1 MEQNMKA
8 KLSALTLALLPVL
21 ANASIELSSEKS
33 LTYKSDSVI
42 VVYKDSATKLDRK
55 VARSIVR
62 AKISDLNS
70 DEIDD
75 RYKNLKKG
83 RMAQFKLD
91 NNISVKDALAKL
103 RKNSAVLYAEPDYI
117 VHASVTPDD
126 SSFSDLWGMNNTGQS
141 GGVVD
146 ADIDAPEA
154 WDIST
159 GSHDV
164 IIGVIDTGVDH
175 THPDLMAN
183 IWTNPAE
190 IAGDGI
196 DNDGNGFID
205 DMHGINAI
213 TSAGDPMDDQ
223 GHGSHVSGTIGAA
236 GNNGLGVVGVNH
248 NVSIIGCKFLSAS
261 GSGSLSDALTCI
273 DYFVDLKNNGI
284 NVRATNNSWGGGG
297 FSQALSDAITS
308 SEESN
313 ILFVAAAGND
323 AYDNDAQA
331 SYPSGYPQDSVLS
344 VASTTRTDSM
354 SSFSQWGLTTVDLGA
369 PGSDILSTVPGGGYA
384 SYSGTSMATP
394 HVTGA
399 AALAWSVNPELS
411 AIEMKELLMSSG
423 DDNAAL
429 AGKTASGK
437 RLNVNNALN
446 DADPTPGFTLAATP
460 GSSTIE
466 AGETAVFSFN
476 VGSVA
481 DWNGEVSLA
490 LDGSL
495 AGATLSTETATPG
508 ATFELSVPTTAVTQW
523 GEYSFLITGTSDE
536 LVKTSTVR
544 LMVNP
549 QGLNEFTY
557 SNDTVVDIPDN
568 DAEGITSVINV
579 ADDLTVF
586 ASDIYV
592 NITHTWIGDL
602 TVMLTSPS
610 GTSAPLHSA
619 SGGGDDNI
627 DSTFSSSAFNGEVAT
642 GDWTLSVADNAAADT
657 GTLNNWVLTITG
669 IGEALP
675 SAPEASFSYE
685 ADGLTA
691 TFTDSSSD
699 RNDDMVSWDWNFGDG
714 AMSSDQNPVH
724 TFAETGNYDVT
735 LTVTDSE
742 GLSSTETMMVSVS
755 SVTIEAAVK
764 RAYKSRLGRLRVD
777 ITWEGTSADTVDIYR
792 NGVKI
797 DTVDNAGIYRDRERR
812 ATGSQFIYQVCE
824 SSSACSNEVTVNF

>member
-1 MEQNMKA
+1 MENKMKA
-8 KLSALTLALLPVL
+8 KLSALTLALIPVL
-21 ANASIELSSEKS
+21 ANASIEISSKQ
-33 LTYKSDSVI
+33 TPVYKSDSVI
-42 VVYKDSATKLDRK
+42 VVYKDGASKLDRRS
-55 VARSIVR
+55 ARSIVS

-75 RYKNLKKG
+75 KYRNLKNG
-83 RMAQFKLD
+83 RIAKFNLND
-91 NNISVKDALAKL
+91 VSVKDALEKL
-103 RKNSAVLYAEPDYI
+103 RKNPAVLYAEPDYI
-117 VHASVTPDD
+117 VKASLTPDD
-126 SSFSDLWGMNNTGQS
+126 SSFSDLWGMNNTGQT
-141 GGVVD
+141 GGVDD

-164 IIGVIDTGVDH
+164 IVGVIDTGVDH

-183 IWTNPAE
+183 IWTNSAE

-205 DMHGINAI
+205 DIHGINAI
-213 TSAGDPMDDQ
+213 TGIGDPMDDQ
-223 GHGSHVSGTIGAA
+223 GHGSHVSGTIGAT

-248 NVSIIGCKFLSAS
+248 NVSIIGCKFLDAS

-273 DYFVDLKNNGI
+273 DYFVDLKNNGV

-308 SEESN
+308 SEEAN

-323 AYDNDAQA
+323 AYDNDAQS
-331 SYPSGYPQDSVLS
+331 SYPSGYPHDSVLS
-344 VASTTRTDSM
+344 VASTTHTDSM

-369 PGSDILSTVPGGGYA
+369 PGSDVLSTVPGGGYA
-384 SYSGTSMATP
+384 SFSGTSMATP

-399 AALAWSVNPELS
+399 AALTWSVNPALS
-411 AIEMKELLMSSG
+411 AIEMKALLMSSG

-437 RLNVNNALN
+437 RLNVKNALDN
-446 DADPTPGFTLAATP
+446 ADPTPGFTLTP
-460 GSSTIE
+460 TPTSSTIV
-466 AGETAVFSFN
+466 AGETATYSFN
-476 VGSVA
+476 VGSIA
-481 DWNGEVSLA
+481 DWSGDVALTLADSL
-490 LDGSL
+490 G
-495 AGATLSTETATPG
+495 GATLSTDTATPG
-508 ATFELSVPTTAVTQW
+508 ATFELTVPTTDETQW
-523 GEYSFLITGTSDE
+523 GEYTFTVTATSDD
-536 LVKTSTVR
+536 LVKESTVR

-557 SNDTVVDIPDN
+557 TNDTVVDIPDN
-568 DAEGITSVINV
+568 DDAGITSTINI
-579 ADDLTVF
+579 ADDITVF

-610 GTSAPLHSA
+610 GTSAALHSG
-619 SGGGDDNI
+619 SGGSDDNI
-627 DSTFSSSAFNGEVAT
+627 DKTFSSAAFNGEVAT
-642 GDWTLSVADNAAADT
+642 GDWVLSVTDSAAGDN
-657 GTLNNWVLTITG
+657 GSLNNWALTITG

-675 SAPEASFSYE
+675 SAPDVSFSYE
-685 ADGLTA
+685 AEQLTA
-691 TFTDSSSD
+691 TFTDNSSD

-714 AMSSDQNPVH
+714 TVSSEQNPVH
-724 TFAETGNYDVT
+724 AFAETGNYEVT
-735 LTVTDSE
+735 LTVTDAE
-742 GLSSTETMMVSVS
+742 GLNSSETMMVTVS
-755 SVTIEAAVK
+755 STTIEAAVK

-777 ITWEGTSADTVDIYR
+777 ITWEGTTADMVDIFR

-797 DTVDNAGIYRDRERR
+797 DTVENAGIYRDRERR
-812 ATGSQFIYQVCE
+812 IDGNQFVYQICDAT
-824 SSSACSNEVTVNF
+824 SACSNEVTVNF

>member
-8 KLSALTLALLPVL
+8 KLSALTLALLPL
-21 ANASIELSSEKS
+21 FANASLDLSSKEG

-42 VVYKDSATKLDRK
+42 VVYKDSASKFDRRA
-55 VARSIVR
+55 ARSIVR
-62 AKISDLNS
+62 AKISDLNN

-75 RYKNLKKG
+75 KYRNLKKG
-83 RMAQFKLD
+83 RIAKFTLD
-91 NNISVKDALAKL
+91 NISVKSALEKL
-103 RKNSAVLYAEPDYI
+103 RKNPAVLYAEPDYI

-126 SSFSDLWGMNNTGQS
+126 SSFADLWGMNNTGQG
-141 GGVVD
+141 GGVAD

-183 IWTNPAE
+183 VWTNPAE
-190 IAGDGI
+190 ISGDGI

-213 TSAGDPMDDQ
+213 TGVGDPMDDA
-223 GHGSHVSGTIGAA
+223 GHGSHVSGTIGAT

-308 SEESN
+308 SEEAN

-323 AYDNDAQA
+323 AYDNDAQS
-331 SYPSGYPQDSVLS
+331 SYPSGYPHDSVLA

-411 AIEMKELLMSSG
+411 AIEMKALLMSSG

-429 AGKTASGK
+429 AGKTVSGK

-460 GSSTIE
+460 GSNTIE
-466 AGETAVFSFN
+466 AGETATYSFN

-481 DWNGEVSLA
+481 DWNGEVSLT

-495 AGATLSTETATPG
+495 AGATLSTDTATPG
-508 ATFELSVPTTAVTQW
+508 ATFELSVPTTAETQW
-523 GEYSFLITGTSDE
+523 GEYTFVVTGTSDD
-536 LVKTSTVR
+536 LVKVSTVR

-557 SNDTVVDIPDN
+557 TNDEVISIPDN
-568 DAEGITSVINV
+568 NAEGISSTINV
-579 ADDLTVF
+579 ADELTVF

-610 GTSAPLHSA
+610 GTTAPLHSA

-642 GDWTLSVADNAAADT
+642 GDWILSVADNAAADT
-657 GTLNNWVLTITG
+657 GTLNNWALTITG
-669 IGEALP
+669 IGETLP
-675 SAPEASFSYE
+675 SAPQASFTYQ

-691 TFTDSSSD
+691 TFTDSSTD
-699 RNDDMVSWDWNFGDG
+699 RNDDMVSWDWSFGDG
-714 AMSSDQNPVH
+714 AISSAQNPVH
-724 TFAETGNYDVT
+724 TFAATGNYEVT

-742 GLSSTETMMVSVS
+742 GLNTTENMLVTVS
-755 SVTIEAAVK
+755 SVSIEAAVK

-777 ITWEGTSADTVDIYR
+777 ITWEGTSADRVDIFR

-797 DTVDNAGIYRDRERR
+797 DTVENAGIYRDRERR
-812 ATGSQFIYQVCE
+812 TTGSQFVYQICDA
-824 SSSACSNEVTVNF
+824 STACSNEVTVNF

>member
-8 KLSALTLALLPVL
+8 KLSALTLALLPLL
-21 ANASIELSSEKS
+21 ANASIELSSVKN

-42 VVYKDSATKLDRK
+42 VVYKNSASQFDRRA
-55 VARSIVR
+55 ARNLVQ
-62 AKISDLNS
+62 AKISDLNN

-75 RYKNLKKG
+75 KYRNLNKG
-83 RMAQFKLD
+83 RIAKFSLNSKM
-91 NNISVKDALAKL
+91 SVKNALKEL
-103 RKNSAVLYAEPDYI
+103 RKNSAVLYAEPNYI
-117 VHASVTPDD
+117 VHASLIPDD
-126 SSFSDLWGMNNTGQS
+126 SSFSDLWGMNNTGQA

-164 IIGVIDTGVDH
+164 ILGVIDTGVDH

-183 IWTNPAE
+183 IWTNPGE

-196 DNDGNGFID
+196 DNDGNGYID
-205 DMHGINAI
+205 DMHGINAT
-213 TSAGDPMDDQ
+213 TSVGDPMDDN
-223 GHGSHVSGTIGAA
+223 GHGSHVSGTIGAT

-248 NVSIIGCKFLSAS
+248 SVSIIGCKFLDSE
-261 GSGSLSDALTCI
+261 GSGSLADALTCI
-273 DYFVDLKNNGI
+273 DYFVDLKNNGV

-297 FSQALSDAITS
+297 FSQALSDAITT
-308 SEESN
+308 SEEAN

-323 AYDNDAQA
+323 AYDNDVQN
-331 SYPSGYPQDSVLS
+331 SYPSGYPQDSVLA

-354 SSFSQWGLTTVDLGA
+354 SSFSQWGLNTVDLGA
-369 PGSDILSTVPGGGYA
+369 PGSSILSTVPGGGYA

-394 HVTGA
+394 HVVGA

-423 DDNAAL
+423 DENSAL
-429 AGKTASGK
+429 AGKTVSGK
-437 RLNVNNALN
+437 RLNVKNALD
-446 DADPTPGFTLAATP
+446 DADPTPGFTLNP
-460 GSSTIE
+460 IPSSSTIE
-466 AGETAVFSFN
+466 AGETASFSFD

-481 DWNGEVSLA
+481 DWNGEVSLT
-490 LDGSL
+490 LDDPLG
-495 AGATLSTETATPG
+495 GATLSTDTATPG
-508 ATFELSVPTTAVTQW
+508 LTFELSVPTTAETQW
-523 GEYSFLITGTSDE
+523 GEYTFAVTGTSDD

-557 SNDTVVDIPDN
+557 TNDTIVNIPDN
-568 DAEGITSVINV
+568 DATGITSIINV
-579 ADDLTVF
+579 ADELTVF

-602 TVMLTSPS
+602 TLMLTSPA
-610 GTSAPLHSA
+610 GTSAVLHNA
-619 SGGGDDNI
+619 SGGNNDNI
-627 DSTFSSSAFNGEVAT
+627 DTTFSSSAFNGEVTT
-642 GDWTLSVADNAAADT
+642 GDWILSVADNAAADT
-657 GTLNNWVLTITG
+657 GSLNNWALTITG
-669 IGEALP
+669 IGEVLP
-675 SAPEASFSYE
+675 SAPEASFAYD

-691 TFTDSSSD
+691 TFTDSSND
-699 RNDDMVSWDWNFGDG
+699 RNNDMVSWDWNFGDG
-714 AMSSDQNPVH
+714 AISSEQNPVH

-742 GLSSTETMMVSVS
+742 GLNSSETMLVSVS
-755 SVTIEAAVK
+755 SVSIEAAVK

-777 ITWEGTSADTVDIYR
+777 ITWDGSSADTVDIFR
-792 NGVKI
+792 NGIKI
-797 DTVDNAGIYRDRERR
+797 DTVENIGIYRDRERR
-812 ATGSQFIYQVCE
+812 TEGSQFIYQICDE
-824 SSSACSNEVTVNF
+824 TTACSNEVTANF

>member
-1 MEQNMKA
+1 MKA
-8 KLSALTLALLPVL
+8 KLSALTLALLPLL
-21 ANASIELSSEKS
+21 ANASIELSSAANP
-33 LTYKSDSVI
+33 TYKSDSVI
-42 VVYKDSATKLDRK
+42 VVYKDSASKFDRRA
-55 VARSIVR
+55 ARNTVK
-62 AKISDLNS
+62 AKISDLNR
-70 DEIDD
+70 DEVDD
-75 RYKNLKKG
+75 KYRNLNKG
-83 RMAQFKLD
+83 RMAKFTLD
-91 NNISVKDALAKL
+91 SNVSVKDALKKL
-103 RKNSAVLYAEPDYI
+103 RKNPAVLYAEPDYI
-117 VHASVTPDD
+117 VSASVTPDD
-126 SSFSDLWGMNNTGQS
+126 SSYASLWGMNNTGQT
-141 GGVVD
+141 GGVAD

-164 IIGVIDTGVDH
+164 VVGVIDTGVDH
-175 THPDLMAN
+175 THPDLIAN

-205 DMHGINAI
+205 DMHGISAI
-213 TSAGDPMDDQ
+213 TSIGDPMDDN
-223 GHGSHVSGTIGAA
+223 GHGSHVSGTIGAT

-248 NVSIIGCKFLSAS
+248 NVSIIGCKFLDAS

-273 DYFVDLKNNGI
+273 DYFVDLKNNGV

-308 SEESN
+308 SEEAN

-323 AYDNDAQA
+323 AYDNDAQS
-331 SYPSGYPQDSVLS
+331 SYPSGYPHDSVLA
-344 VASTTRTDSM
+344 VASTTHTDDM

-411 AIEMKELLMSSG
+411 AIEMKDLLMSSG

-429 AGKTASGK
+429 SGKTASGK
-437 RLNVNNALN
+437 RLNVKNALD
-446 DADPTPGFTLAATP
+446 DADPTPGFTLKPTP
-460 GSSTIE
+460 SSSTIV
-466 AGETAVFSFN
+466 AGETATYSFD
-476 VGSVA
+476 VGSIA
-481 DWNGEVSLA
+481 EWDGEVNLTLVDSL
-490 LDGSL
+490 G
-495 AGATLSTETATPG
+495 GATLSTTTATPG
-508 ATFELSVPTTAVTQW
+508 ATFELTIPTTAETQW
-523 GEYSFLITGTSDE
+523 GEYAFTVTATSGE

-557 SNDTVVDIPDN
+557 SNDNVVDIPDN
-568 DAEGITSVINV
+568 NAEGITSVINV

-602 TVMLTSPS
+602 TVTLTSPT
-610 GTSAPLHSA
+610 GTSTALHSA
-619 SGGGDDNI
+619 SGGSDDNI

-657 GTLNNWVLTITG
+657 GTLNNWALTITG
-669 IGEALP
+669 IGEVLP

-685 ADGLTA
+685 ADGLTT

-699 RNDDMVSWDWNFGDG
+699 SNNDMVSWNWSFGDG
-714 AMSSDQNPVH
+714 AISSEQNPVH
-724 TFAETGNYDVT
+724 SFAETGNYEVT
-735 LTVTDSE
+735 LTVTDAE
-742 GLSSTETMMVSVS
+742 GLSDSETMLVSVS
-755 SVTIEAAVK
+755 SASIEAAVK

-777 ITWEGTSADTVDIYR
+777 ITWEGTSAEMVDIFR
-792 NGVKI
+792 NGIKI
-797 DTVDNAGIYRDRERR
+797 DSVENSGIYRDRERR
-812 ATGSQFIYQVCE
+812 TTGNQFIYQVCDA
-824 SSSACSNEVTVNF
+824 STACSNEVTVNF

>member
-1 MEQNMKA
+1 MKT
-8 KLSALTLALLPVL
+8 KLSALTLALLPL
-21 ANASIELSSEKS
+21 FANASLDLSSKEG
-33 LTYKSDSVI
+33 LTYKSDSII
-42 VVYKDSATKLDRK
+42 VVYRDSASKFDRRA
-55 VARSIVR
+55 ARSIVR
-62 AKISDLNS
+62 AKISDLNN

-75 RYKNLKKG
+75 KYRNLKEG
-83 RMAQFKLD
+83 RIAKFTLD
-91 NNISVKDALAKL
+91 NISVKSALEKL
-103 RKNSAVLYAEPDYI
+103 RKNPAVLYAEPDYI
-117 VHASVTPDD
+117 VHASVIPDD
-126 SSFSDLWGMNNTGQS
+126 SSFADLWGMNNTGQS
-141 GGVVD
+141 GGVAD

-164 IIGVIDTGVDH
+164 IVGVIDTGVDH
-175 THPDLMAN
+175 THPDLTAN
-183 IWTNPAE
+183 IWSNPGE

-196 DNDGNGFID
+196 DNDGNGYID
-205 DMHGINAI
+205 DIHGINAI
-213 TSAGDPMDDQ
+213 SGVGDPMDTG
-223 GHGSHVSGTIGAA
+223 GHGSHVSGTIGAS

-248 NVSIIGCKFLSAS
+248 DVSIIGCKFL
-261 GSGSLSDALTCI
+261 GDQGGTTSDAIACI
-273 DYFVDLKNNGI
+273 DYFVGLKNNGV
-284 NVRATNNSWGGGG
+284 NVRVTNNSWGGGG

-308 SEESN
+308 SEEAN

-323 AYDNDAQA
+323 AYDNDAQS
-331 SYPSGYPQDSVLS
+331 SYPSGYPHDSVLA

-369 PGSDILSTVPGGGYA
+369 PGSDILSTIPGGGYA

-411 AIEMKELLMSSG
+411 AIEMKALLMSSG
-423 DDNAAL
+423 EDNAAL
-429 AGKTASGK
+429 AGKTVSGK

-446 DADPTPGFTLAATP
+446 DANPTPGFTLAATP
-460 GSSTIE
+460 GSNTIE
-466 AGETAVFSFN
+466 AGATATYSFN

-481 DWNGEVSLA
+481 DWDGEVSLT

-495 AGATLSTETATPG
+495 AGATLSTDTATPG
-508 ATFELSVPTTAVTQW
+508 ATFELSVPTTAETQW
-523 GEYSFLITGTSDE
+523 GEYTFVVTGTSDD
-536 LVKTSTVR
+536 LVKASTVR

-557 SNDTVVDIPDN
+557 TNDEVVSIPDN
-568 DAEGITSVINV
+568 NAEGISSTINV
-579 ADDLTVF
+579 ADELTVF

-610 GTSAPLHSA
+610 GTTAPLHSA

-642 GDWTLSVADNAAADT
+642 GDWILSVADNAAADT
-657 GTLNNWVLTITG
+657 GTLNNWALTITG
-669 IGEALP
+669 IGETLP
-675 SAPEASFSYE
+675 SAPQASFTYE

-714 AMSSDQNPVH
+714 AISSAQNPVH
-724 TFAETGNYDVT
+724 SFAATGNYEVT

-742 GLSSTETMMVSVS
+742 GLNSTENMLVSVS
-755 SVTIEAAVK
+755 SVSIEAAVK

-777 ITWEGTSADTVDIYR
+777 ITWEGTSADRVDIFR

-797 DTVDNAGIYRDRERR
+797 DTVENTGIYRDRERR
-812 ATGSQFIYQVCE
+812 ATGNQFVYQICDA
-824 SSSACSNEVTVNF
+824 STACSNEVTVNF

>member
-1 MEQNMKA
+1 MKA
-8 KLSALTLALLPVL
+8 KLSALTLALLPLL
-21 ANASIELSSEKS
+21 ANASIELSSAANP
-33 LTYKSDSVI
+33 TYKSDSVI
-42 VVYKDSATKLDRK
+42 VVYKDSASKFDRRA
-55 VARSIVR
+55 ARNTVK
-62 AKISDLNS
+62 AKISDLNR
-70 DEIDD
+70 DEVDD
-75 RYKNLKKG
+75 KYRNLNKG
-83 RMAQFKLD
+83 RMAKFTLD
-91 NNISVKDALAKL
+91 SNVSVKDALKKL
-103 RKNSAVLYAEPDYI
+103 RKNPAVLYAEPDYI
-117 VHASVTPDD
+117 VSASVTPDD
-126 SSFSDLWGMNNTGQS
+126 SSYASLWGMNNTGQT
-141 GGVVD
+141 GGVAD

-164 IIGVIDTGVDH
+164 VVGVIDTGVDH
-175 THPDLMAN
+175 THPDLIAN

-205 DMHGINAI
+205 DMHGISAI
-213 TSAGDPMDDQ
+213 TSIGDPMDDN
-223 GHGSHVSGTIGAA
+223 GHGSHVSGTIGAT

-248 NVSIIGCKFLSAS
+248 NVSIIGCKFLDAS

-273 DYFVDLKNNGI
+273 DYFVDLKNNGV

-308 SEESN
+308 SEEAN

-323 AYDNDAQA
+323 AYDNDAQS
-331 SYPSGYPQDSVLS
+331 SYPSGYPHDSVLA
-344 VASTTRTDSM
+344 VASTTHTDDM

-411 AIEMKELLMSSG
+411 AIEMKDLLMSSG

-429 AGKTASGK
+429 SGKTASGK
-437 RLNVNNALN
+437 RLNVKNALD
-446 DADPTPGFTLAATP
+446 DADPTPGFTLKPTP
-460 GSSTIE
+460 SSSTIV
-466 AGETAVFSFN
+466 AGETATYSFD
-476 VGSVA
+476 VGSIA
-481 DWNGEVSLA
+481 EWDGEVNLTLVDSL
-490 LDGSL
+490 G
-495 AGATLSTETATPG
+495 GATLSTTTATPG
-508 ATFELSVPTTAVTQW
+508 ATFELTIPTTAETQW
-523 GEYSFLITGTSDE
+523 GEYAFTVTATSGE

-557 SNDTVVDIPDN
+557 SNDNVVDIPDN
-568 DAEGITSVINV
+568 NAEGITSVINV

-602 TVMLTSPS
+602 TVTLTSPT
-610 GTSAPLHSA
+610 GTSTALHSA
-619 SGGGDDNI
+619 SGGSDDNI

-657 GTLNNWVLTITG
+657 GTLNNWALTITG
-669 IGEALP
+669 IGEVLP
-675 SAPEASFSYE
+675 SAPEVSFSYE
-685 ADGLTA
+685 ADGLTT

-699 RNDDMVSWDWNFGDG
+699 SNNDMVSWNWSFGDG
-714 AMSSDQNPVH
+714 AISSEQNPVH
-724 TFAETGNYDVT
+724 SFAETGNYEVT
-735 LTVTDSE
+735 LTVTDAE
-742 GLSSTETMMVSVS
+742 GFSDSETMLVSVS
-755 SVTIEAAVK
+755 SASIEAAVK

-777 ITWEGTSADTVDIYR
+777 ITWEGTSAEMVDIFR
-792 NGVKI
+792 NGIKI
-797 DTVDNAGIYRDRERR
+797 DSVENSGVYRDRERR
-812 ATGSQFIYQVCE
+812 TTGNQFIYQVCDA
-824 SSSACSNEVTVNF
+824 STACSNEVTVNF

>member
-1 MEQNMKA
+1 MKA
-8 KLSALTLALLPVL
+8 KLSALTLALIPVL
-21 ANASIELSSEKS
+21 ANASIEISSKQ
-33 LTYKSDSVI
+33 TPVYKSDSVI
-42 VVYKDSATKLDRK
+42 VVYKDGASKLDRRS
-55 VARSIVR
+55 ARSIVS

-75 RYKNLKKG
+75 KYRNLKNG
-83 RMAQFKLD
+83 RIAKFNLND
-91 NNISVKDALAKL
+91 VSVKDALEKL
-103 RKNSAVLYAEPDYI
+103 RKNPAVLYAEPDYI
-117 VHASVTPDD
+117 VKASLTPDD
-126 SSFSDLWGMNNTGQS
+126 SSFSDLWGMNNTGQT
-141 GGVVD
+141 GGVDD

-164 IIGVIDTGVDH
+164 IVGVIDTGVDH

-183 IWTNPAE
+183 IWTNSAE

-205 DMHGINAI
+205 DIHGINAI
-213 TSAGDPMDDQ
+213 TGIGDPMDDQ
-223 GHGSHVSGTIGAA
+223 GHGSHVSGTIGAT

-248 NVSIIGCKFLSAS
+248 NVSIIGCKFLDAS

-273 DYFVDLKNNGI
+273 DYFVDLKNNGV

-308 SEESN
+308 SEEAN

-323 AYDNDAQA
+323 AYDNDAQS
-331 SYPSGYPQDSVLS
+331 SYPSGYPHDSVLS
-344 VASTTRTDSM
+344 VASTTHTDSM

-369 PGSDILSTVPGGGYA
+369 PGSDVLSTVPGGGYA
-384 SYSGTSMATP
+384 SFSGTSMATP

-399 AALAWSVNPELS
+399 AALTWSVNPALS
-411 AIEMKELLMSSG
+411 AIEMKALLMSSG

-437 RLNVNNALN
+437 RLNVKNALDN
-446 DADPTPGFTLAATP
+446 ADPTPGFTLTP
-460 GSSTIE
+460 TPTSSTIV
-466 AGETAVFSFN
+466 AGETATYSFN
-476 VGSVA
+476 VGSIA
-481 DWNGEVSLA
+481 DWSGDVALTLADSL
-490 LDGSL
+490 G
-495 AGATLSTETATPG
+495 GATLSTDTATPG
-508 ATFELSVPTTAVTQW
+508 ATFELTVPTTDETQW
-523 GEYSFLITGTSDE
+523 GEYTFTVTATSDD
-536 LVKTSTVR
+536 LVKESTVR

-557 SNDTVVDIPDN
+557 TNDTVVDIPDN
-568 DAEGITSVINV
+568 DDAGITSTINI
-579 ADDLTVF
+579 ADDITVF

-610 GTSAPLHSA
+610 GTSAALHSG
-619 SGGGDDNI
+619 SGGSDDNI
-627 DSTFSSSAFNGEVAT
+627 DKTFSSAAFNGEVAT
-642 GDWTLSVADNAAADT
+642 GDWVLSVTDSAAGDN
-657 GTLNNWVLTITG
+657 GSLNNWALTITG

-675 SAPEASFSYE
+675 SAPDVSFSYE
-685 ADGLTA
+685 AEQLTA
-691 TFTDSSSD
+691 TFTDNSSD

-714 AMSSDQNPVH
+714 TVSSEQNPVH
-724 TFAETGNYDVT
+724 AFAETGNYEVT
-735 LTVTDSE
+735 LTVTDAE
-742 GLSSTETMMVSVS
+742 GLNSSETMMVTVS
-755 SVTIEAAVK
+755 STTIEAAVK

-777 ITWEGTSADTVDIYR
+777 ITWEGTTADMVDIFR

-797 DTVDNAGIYRDRERR
+797 DTVENAGIYRDRERR
-812 ATGSQFIYQVCE
+812 IDGNQFVYQICDAT
-824 SSSACSNEVTVNF
+824 SACSNEVTVNF

>member
-1 MEQNMKA
+1 MKA
-8 KLSALTLALLPVL
+8 KLSALTLALLPLL
-21 ANASIELSSEKS
+21 ANASIELSSAANP
-33 LTYKSDSVI
+33 TYKSDSVI
-42 VVYKDSATKLDRK
+42 VVYKDSASKFDRRA
-55 VARSIVR
+55 ARNTVK
-62 AKISDLNS
+62 AKISDLNR
-70 DEIDD
+70 DEVDD
-75 RYKNLKKG
+75 KYRNLNKG
-83 RMAQFKLD
+83 RMAKFTLD
-91 NNISVKDALAKL
+91 SNVSVKDALKKL
-103 RKNSAVLYAEPDYI
+103 RKNPAVLYAEPDYI
-117 VHASVTPDD
+117 VSASVTPDD
-126 SSFSDLWGMNNTGQS
+126 SSYASLWGMNNTGQT
-141 GGVVD
+141 GGVAD

-164 IIGVIDTGVDH
+164 VVGVIDTGVDH
-175 THPDLMAN
+175 THPDLIAN

-205 DMHGINAI
+205 DMHGISAI
-213 TSAGDPMDDQ
+213 TSIGDPMDDN
-223 GHGSHVSGTIGAA
+223 GHGSHVSGTIGAT

-248 NVSIIGCKFLSAS
+248 NVSIIGCKFLDAS

-273 DYFVDLKNNGI
+273 DYFVDLKNNGV

-308 SEESN
+308 SEEAN

-323 AYDNDAQA
+323 AYDNDAQS
-331 SYPSGYPQDSVLS
+331 SYPSGYPHDSVLA
-344 VASTTRTDSM
+344 VASTTHTDDM

-411 AIEMKELLMSSG
+411 AIEMKDLLMSSG

-429 AGKTASGK
+429 SGKTASGK
-437 RLNVNNALN
+437 RLNVKNALD
-446 DADPTPGFTLAATP
+446 DADPTPGFTLKPTP
-460 GSSTIE
+460 SSSTIV
-466 AGETAVFSFN
+466 AGETATYSFD
-476 VGSVA
+476 VGSIA
-481 DWNGEVSLA
+481 EWDGEVNLTLVDSL
-490 LDGSL
+490 G
-495 AGATLSTETATPG
+495 GATLSTTTATPG
-508 ATFELSVPTTAVTQW
+508 ATFELTIPTTAETQW
-523 GEYSFLITGTSDE
+523 GEYAFTVTATSGE

-557 SNDTVVDIPDN
+557 SNDNVVDIPDN
-568 DAEGITSVINV
+568 NAEGITSVINV

-602 TVMLTSPS
+602 TVTLTSPT
-610 GTSAPLHSA
+610 GTSTALHSA
-619 SGGGDDNI
+619 SGGSDDNI

-657 GTLNNWVLTITG
+657 GTLNNWALTITG
-669 IGEALP
+669 IGEVLP

-685 ADGLTA
+685 ADGLTT

-699 RNDDMVSWDWNFGDG
+699 SNNDMVSWNWSFGDG
-714 AMSSDQNPVH
+714 AISSEQNPVH
-724 TFAETGNYDVT
+724 SFAETGNYEVT
-735 LTVTDSE
+735 LTVTDAE
-742 GLSSTETMMVSVS
+742 GLSDSETMLVSVS
-755 SVTIEAAVK
+755 SASIEAAVK

-777 ITWEGTSADTVDIYR
+777 ITWEGTSAEMVDVFR
-792 NGVKI
+792 NGIKI
-797 DTVDNAGIYRDRERR
+797 DSVENSGIYRDRERR
-812 ATGSQFIYQVCE
+812 TTGNQFIYQVCDA
-824 SSSACSNEVTVNF
+824 STACSNEVTVNF

>member
-1 MEQNMKA
+1 MKA
-8 KLSALTLALLPVL
+8 KLSALTLALLPL
-21 ANASIELSSEKS
+21 FANASLDLSSKEG

-42 VVYKDSATKLDRK
+42 VVYKDSASKFDRRA
-55 VARSIVR
+55 ARSIVR
-62 AKISDLNS
+62 AKISDLNN

-75 RYKNLKKG
+75 KYRNLKKG
-83 RMAQFKLD
+83 RIAKFTLD
-91 NNISVKDALAKL
+91 NISVKSALEKL
-103 RKNSAVLYAEPDYI
+103 RKNPAVLYAEPDYI

-126 SSFSDLWGMNNTGQS
+126 SSFADLWGMNNTGQG
-141 GGVVD
+141 GGVAD

-183 IWTNPAE
+183 VWTNPAE
-190 IAGDGI
+190 ISGDGI

-213 TSAGDPMDDQ
+213 TGVGDPMDDA
-223 GHGSHVSGTIGAA
+223 GHGSHVSGTIGAT

-308 SEESN
+308 SEEAN

-323 AYDNDAQA
+323 AYDNDAQS
-331 SYPSGYPQDSVLS
+331 SYPSGYPHDSVLA

-411 AIEMKELLMSSG
+411 AIEMKALLMSSG

-429 AGKTASGK
+429 AGKTVSGK

-460 GSSTIE
+460 GSNTIE
-466 AGETAVFSFN
+466 AGETATYSFN

-481 DWNGEVSLA
+481 DWNGEVSLT

-495 AGATLSTETATPG
+495 AGATLSTDTATPG
-508 ATFELSVPTTAVTQW
+508 ATFELSVPTTAETQW
-523 GEYSFLITGTSDE
+523 GEYTFVVTGTSDD
-536 LVKTSTVR
+536 LVKASTVR

-557 SNDTVVDIPDN
+557 TNDEVISIPDN
-568 DAEGITSVINV
+568 NSEGISSTINV
-579 ADDLTVF
+579 ADELTVF

-610 GTSAPLHSA
+610 GTTAPLHSA

-642 GDWTLSVADNAAADT
+642 GDWILSVADNAAADT
-657 GTLNNWVLTITG
+657 GTLNNWALTITG
-669 IGEALP
+669 IGETLP
-675 SAPEASFSYE
+675 SAPQASFTYQ

-691 TFTDSSSD
+691 TFTDSSTD
-699 RNDDMVSWDWNFGDG
+699 RNDDMVSWDWSFGDG
-714 AMSSDQNPVH
+714 AISSAQNPVH
-724 TFAETGNYDVT
+724 TFAATGNYEVT

-742 GLSSTETMMVSVS
+742 GLNTTENMLVTVS
-755 SVTIEAAVK
+755 SVSIEAAVK

-777 ITWEGTSADTVDIYR
+777 ITWEGTSADSVDIFR

-797 DTVDNAGIYRDRERR
+797 DTVENAGIYRDRERR
-812 ATGSQFIYQVCE
+812 TTGSQFVYQICDA
-824 SSSACSNEVTVNF
+824 STACSNEVTVNF

>member
-1 MEQNMKA
+1 MKA
-8 KLSALTLALLPVL
+8 KLSALTLALLPLL
-21 ANASIELSSEKS
+21 ANASIELSSAANP
-33 LTYKSDSVI
+33 TYKSDSVI
-42 VVYKDSATKLDRK
+42 VVYKDSASKFDRRA
-55 VARSIVR
+55 ARNTVK
-62 AKISDLNS
+62 AKISDLNR
-70 DEIDD
+70 DEVDD
-75 RYKNLKKG
+75 KYRNLNKG
-83 RMAQFKLD
+83 RMAKFTLD
-91 NNISVKDALAKL
+91 SNVSVKDALKKL
-103 RKNSAVLYAEPDYI
+103 RKNPAVLYAEPDYI
-117 VHASVTPDD
+117 VSASVTPDD
-126 SSFSDLWGMNNTGQS
+126 SSYASLWGMNNTGQT
-141 GGVVD
+141 GGVAD

-164 IIGVIDTGVDH
+164 VVGVIDTGVDH
-175 THPDLMAN
+175 THPDLIAN

-205 DMHGINAI
+205 DMHGISAI
-213 TSAGDPMDDQ
+213 TSIGDPMDDN
-223 GHGSHVSGTIGAA
+223 GHGSHVSGTIGAT

-248 NVSIIGCKFLSAS
+248 NVSIIGCKFLDAS

-273 DYFVDLKNNGI
+273 DYFVDLKNNGV

-308 SEESN
+308 SEEAN

-323 AYDNDAQA
+323 AYDNDAQS
-331 SYPSGYPQDSVLS
+331 SYPSGYPHDSVLA
-344 VASTTRTDSM
+344 VASTTHTDDM

-411 AIEMKELLMSSG
+411 AIEMKDLLMSSG

-429 AGKTASGK
+429 SGKTASGK
-437 RLNVNNALN
+437 RLNVKNALD
-446 DADPTPGFTLAATP
+446 DADPTPGFTLKPTP
-460 GSSTIE
+460 SSSTIV
-466 AGETAVFSFN
+466 AGETATYSFD
-476 VGSVA
+476 VGSIA
-481 DWNGEVSLA
+481 EWDGEVNLTLVDSL
-490 LDGSL
+490 G
-495 AGATLSTETATPG
+495 GATLSTTTATPG
-508 ATFELSVPTTAVTQW
+508 ATFELTIPTTAETQW
-523 GEYSFLITGTSDE
+523 GEYAFTVTATSGE

-557 SNDTVVDIPDN
+557 SNDNVVDIPDN
-568 DAEGITSVINV
+568 NAEGIISVINV

-602 TVMLTSPS
+602 TVTLTSPT
-610 GTSAPLHSA
+610 GTSTALHSA
-619 SGGGDDNI
+619 SGGSDDNI

-657 GTLNNWVLTITG
+657 GTLNNWALTITG
-669 IGEALP
+669 IGEVLP

-685 ADGLTA
+685 ADGLTT

-699 RNDDMVSWDWNFGDG
+699 SNNDMVSWNWSFGDG
-714 AMSSDQNPVH
+714 AISSEQNPVH
-724 TFAETGNYDVT
+724 SFAETGNYEVT
-735 LTVTDSE
+735 LTVTDAE
-742 GLSSTETMMVSVS
+742 GLSDSETMLVSVS
-755 SVTIEAAVK
+755 SASIEAAVK

-777 ITWEGTSADTVDIYR
+777 ITWEGTSAEMVDIFR
-792 NGVKI
+792 NGIKI
-797 DTVDNAGIYRDRERR
+797 DSVENSGIYRDRERR
-812 ATGSQFIYQVCE
+812 TTGNQFIYQVCDA
-824 SSSACSNEVTVNF
+824 STACSNEVTVNF

>member
-8 KLSALTLALLPVL
+8 KLSALTLALLPL
-21 ANASIELSSEKS
+21 FANASLDLSSKEG

-42 VVYKDSATKLDRK
+42 VVYKDSASKFDRRA
-55 VARSIVR
+55 ARSIVR
-62 AKISDLNS
+62 AKISDLNN

-75 RYKNLKKG
+75 KYRNLKKG
-83 RMAQFKLD
+83 RIAKFTLD
-91 NNISVKDALAKL
+91 NISVKSALEKL
-103 RKNSAVLYAEPDYI
+103 RKNPAVLYAEPDYI

-126 SSFSDLWGMNNTGQS
+126 SSFADLWGMNNTGQG
-141 GGVVD
+141 GGVAD

-183 IWTNPAE
+183 VWTNPAE
-190 IAGDGI
+190 ISGDGI

-213 TSAGDPMDDQ
+213 TGVGDPMDDA
-223 GHGSHVSGTIGAA
+223 GHGSHVSGTIGAT

-308 SEESN
+308 SEEAN

-323 AYDNDAQA
+323 AYDNDAQS
-331 SYPSGYPQDSVLS
+331 SYPSGYPHDSVLA

-411 AIEMKELLMSSG
+411 AIEMKALLMSSG

-429 AGKTASGK
+429 AGKTVSGK

-460 GSSTIE
+460 GSNTIE
-466 AGETAVFSFN
+466 AGETATYSFN

-481 DWNGEVSLA
+481 DWNGEVSLT

-495 AGATLSTETATPG
+495 AGATLSTDTATPG
-508 ATFELSVPTTAVTQW
+508 ATFELSVPTTAETQW
-523 GEYSFLITGTSDE
+523 GEYTFVVTGTSDD
-536 LVKTSTVR
+536 LVKVSTVR

-557 SNDTVVDIPDN
+557 TNDEVISIPDN
-568 DAEGITSVINV
+568 NAEGISSTINV
-579 ADDLTVF
+579 ADELTVF

-610 GTSAPLHSA
+610 GTTAPLHSA

-642 GDWTLSVADNAAADT
+642 GDWILSVADNAAADT
-657 GTLNNWVLTITG
+657 GTLNNWALTITG
-669 IGEALP
+669 IGETLP
-675 SAPEASFSYE
+675 SAPQASFTYQ

-691 TFTDSSSD
+691 TFTDSSTD
-699 RNDDMVSWDWNFGDG
+699 RNDDMVSWDWSFGDG
-714 AMSSDQNPVH
+714 AISSAQNPVH
-724 TFAETGNYDVT
+724 TFAATGNYEVT

-742 GLSSTETMMVSVS
+742 GLNTTENMLVTVS
-755 SVTIEAAVK
+755 SVSIEAAVK

-777 ITWEGTSADTVDIYR
+777 ITWEGTSADRVDIFR

-797 DTVDNAGIYRDRERR
+797 DTVEYAGIYRDRERR
-812 ATGSQFIYQVCE
+812 TTGSQFVYQICDA
-824 SSSACSNEVTVNF
+824 STACSNEVTVNF

>member
-1 MEQNMKA
+1 MKA
-8 KLSALTLALLPVL
+8 KLSALTLALLPLL
-21 ANASIELSSEKS
+21 ANASIELSSAANP
-33 LTYKSDSVI
+33 TYKSDSVI
-42 VVYKDSATKLDRK
+42 VVYKDSASKFDRRA
-55 VARSIVR
+55 ARNTVK
-62 AKISDLNS
+62 AKISDLNR
-70 DEIDD
+70 DEVDD
-75 RYKNLKKG
+75 KYRNLNKG
-83 RMAQFKLD
+83 RMAKFTLD
-91 NNISVKDALAKL
+91 SNVSVKDALKKL
-103 RKNSAVLYAEPDYI
+103 RKNPAVLYAEPDYI
-117 VHASVTPDD
+117 VSASVTPDD
-126 SSFSDLWGMNNTGQS
+126 SSYASLWGMNNTGQT
-141 GGVVD
+141 GGVAD

-164 IIGVIDTGVDH
+164 VVGVIDTGVDH
-175 THPDLMAN
+175 THPDLIAN

-205 DMHGINAI
+205 DMHGISAI
-213 TSAGDPMDDQ
+213 TSIGDPMDDN
-223 GHGSHVSGTIGAA
+223 GHGSHVSGTIGAT

-248 NVSIIGCKFLSAS
+248 NVSIIGCKFLDAS

-273 DYFVDLKNNGI
+273 DYFVDLKNNGV

-308 SEESN
+308 SEEAN

-323 AYDNDAQA
+323 AYDNDAQS
-331 SYPSGYPQDSVLS
+331 SYPSGYPHDSVLA
-344 VASTTRTDSM
+344 VASTTHTDDM

-411 AIEMKELLMSSG
+411 AIEMKDLLMSSG

-429 AGKTASGK
+429 SGKTASGK
-437 RLNVNNALN
+437 RLNVKNALD
-446 DADPTPGFTLAATP
+446 DADPTPGFTLKPTP
-460 GSSTIE
+460 SSSTIV
-466 AGETAVFSFN
+466 AGETATYSFD
-476 VGSVA
+476 VGSIA
-481 DWNGEVSLA
+481 EWDGEVNLTLVDSL
-490 LDGSL
+490 G
-495 AGATLSTETATPG
+495 GATLSTTTATPG
-508 ATFELSVPTTAVTQW
+508 ATFELTIPTTAETQW
-523 GEYSFLITGTSDE
+523 GEYAFTVTATSGE

-557 SNDTVVDIPDN
+557 SNDNVVDIPDN
-568 DAEGITSVINV
+568 NAEGIISVINV

-602 TVMLTSPS
+602 TVTLTSPT
-610 GTSAPLHSA
+610 GTSTALHSA
-619 SGGGDDNI
+619 SGGSDDNI

-657 GTLNNWVLTITG
+657 GTLNNWALTITG
-669 IGEALP
+669 IGEVLP
-675 SAPEASFSYE
+675 SAPEVSFSYE
-685 ADGLTA
+685 ADGLTT

-699 RNDDMVSWDWNFGDG
+699 SNNDMVSWNWSFGDG
-714 AMSSDQNPVH
+714 AISSEQNPVH
-724 TFAETGNYDVT
+724 SFAETGNYEVT
-735 LTVTDSE
+735 LTVTDAE
-742 GLSSTETMMVSVS
+742 GLSDSETMLVSVS
-755 SVTIEAAVK
+755 SASIEAAVK

-777 ITWEGTSADTVDIYR
+777 ITWEGTSAEMVDIFR
-792 NGVKI
+792 NGIKI
-797 DTVDNAGIYRDRERR
+797 DSVENSGIYRDRERR
-812 ATGSQFIYQVCE
+812 TTGNQFIYQVCDA
-824 SSSACSNEVTVNF
+824 STACSNEVTVNF

>member
-1 MEQNMKA
+1 MEQKMKA
-8 KLSALTLALLPVL
+8 KLSALTLALLPLL
-21 ANASIELSSEKS
+21 ANASIELSSAANP
-33 LTYKSDSVI
+33 TYKSDSVI
-42 VVYKDSATKLDRK
+42 VVYKDSASKFDRRA
-55 VARSIVR
+55 ARNTVK
-62 AKISDLNS
+62 AKISDLNR
-70 DEIDD
+70 DEVDD
-75 RYKNLKKG
+75 KYRNLNKG
-83 RMAQFKLD
+83 RMAKFTLD
-91 NNISVKDALAKL
+91 SNVSVKDALKKL
-103 RKNSAVLYAEPDYI
+103 RKNPAVLYAEPDYI
-117 VHASVTPDD
+117 VSASVTPDD
-126 SSFSDLWGMNNTGQS
+126 SSYASLWGMNNTGQT
-141 GGVVD
+141 GGVAD

-164 IIGVIDTGVDH
+164 VVGVIDTGVDH
-175 THPDLMAN
+175 THPDLIAN

-205 DMHGINAI
+205 DMHGISAI
-213 TSAGDPMDDQ
+213 TSIGDPMDDN
-223 GHGSHVSGTIGAA
+223 GHGSHVSGTIGAT

-248 NVSIIGCKFLSAS
+248 NVSIIGCKFLDAS

-273 DYFVDLKNNGI
+273 DYFVDLKNNGV

-308 SEESN
+308 SEEAN

-323 AYDNDAQA
+323 AYDNDAQS
-331 SYPSGYPQDSVLS
+331 SYPSGYPHDSVLA
-344 VASTTRTDSM
+344 VASTTHTDDM

-411 AIEMKELLMSSG
+411 AIEMKDLLMSSG

-429 AGKTASGK
+429 SGKTASGK
-437 RLNVNNALN
+437 RLNVKNALD
-446 DADPTPGFTLAATP
+446 DADPTPGFTLKPTP
-460 GSSTIE
+460 SSSTIV
-466 AGETAVFSFN
+466 AGETATYSFD
-476 VGSVA
+476 VGSIA
-481 DWNGEVSLA
+481 EWDGEVNLTLVDSL
-490 LDGSL
+490 G
-495 AGATLSTETATPG
+495 GATLSTTTATPG
-508 ATFELSVPTTAVTQW
+508 ATFELTIPTTGETQW
-523 GEYSFLITGTSDE
+523 GEYAFTVTATSGE

-557 SNDTVVDIPDN
+557 SNDNVVDIPDN
-568 DAEGITSVINV
+568 NAEGIISVINV

-602 TVMLTSPS
+602 TVTLTSPT
-610 GTSAPLHSA
+610 GTSTALHSA
-619 SGGGDDNI
+619 SGGSDDNI

-657 GTLNNWVLTITG
+657 GTLNNWALTITG
-669 IGEALP
+669 IGEVLP

-685 ADGLTA
+685 ADGLTT

-699 RNDDMVSWDWNFGDG
+699 SNNDMVSWNWSFGDG
-714 AMSSDQNPVH
+714 AISSEQNPVH
-724 TFAETGNYDVT
+724 SFAETGNYEVT
-735 LTVTDSE
+735 LTVTDAE
-742 GLSSTETMMVSVS
+742 GLSDSETMLVSVS
-755 SVTIEAAVK
+755 SASIEAAVK

-777 ITWEGTSADTVDIYR
+777 ITWEGTSAEMVDIFR
-792 NGVKI
+792 NGIKI
-797 DTVDNAGIYRDRERR
+797 DSVENSGIYRDRERR
-812 ATGSQFIYQVCE
+812 TTGNQFIYQVCDA
-824 SSSACSNEVTVNF
+824 STACSNEVTVNF

>member
-1 MEQNMKA
+1 MKA
-8 KLSALTLALLPVL
+8 KLSALTLALLPLL
-21 ANASIELSSEKS
+21 ANASIELSSAANP
-33 LTYKSDSVI
+33 TYKSDSVI
-42 VVYKDSATKLDRK
+42 VVYKDSASKFDRRA
-55 VARSIVR
+55 ARNLVQ

-70 DEIDD
+70 DEVDD
-75 RYKNLKKG
+75 KYRNLKKG
-83 RMAQFKLD
+83 RMAKFSL
-91 NNISVKDALAKL
+91 NSNISVKDALKKL
-103 RKNSAVLYAEPDYI
+103 RKNPAVLYAEPDYI
-117 VHASVTPDD
+117 VRASVTPDD
-126 SSFSDLWGMNNTGQS
+126 SSYASLWGMNNTGQT
-141 GGVVD
+141 GGVAD

-164 IIGVIDTGVDH
+164 VVGVIDTGVDH
-175 THPDLMAN
+175 THPDLITN

-205 DMHGINAI
+205 DMHGISAI
-213 TSAGDPMDDQ
+213 TSIGDPMDDN
-223 GHGSHVSGTIGAA
+223 GHGSHVSGTIGAT

-248 NVSIIGCKFLSAS
+248 NVSIIGCKFLDAS

-273 DYFVDLKNNGI
+273 DYFVDLKNNGV

-308 SEESN
+308 SEEAN

-323 AYDNDAQA
+323 AYDNDAQS
-331 SYPSGYPQDSVLS
+331 SYPSGYPHDSVLA
-344 VASTTRTDSM
+344 VASTTHTDDM

-429 AGKTASGK
+429 SGKTASGK
-437 RLNVNNALN
+437 RLNVKNALD
-446 DADPTPGFTLAATP
+446 DADPTPGFTLKPTP
-460 GSSTIE
+460 SSSTIV
-466 AGETAVFSFN
+466 AGETATYSFD
-476 VGSVA
+476 VGSIA
-481 DWNGEVSLA
+481 EWDGEVNLA
-490 LDGSL
+490 LTDSL
-495 AGATLSTETATPG
+495 GGATLSTTTATPG
-508 ATFELSVPTTAVTQW
+508 ATFELTIPTTAETQW
-523 GEYSFLITGTSDE
+523 GEYAFTVTATSGE

-557 SNDTVVDIPDN
+557 SNDNVVDIPDN
-568 DAEGITSVINV
+568 NAEGITSVINV

-602 TVMLTSPS
+602 TVTLTSPT
-610 GTSAPLHSA
+610 GTSAALHSA
-619 SGGGDDNI
+619 SGGGDDDI
-627 DSTFSSSAFNGEVAT
+627 DNTFSSSAFNGEVAT
-642 GDWTLSVADNAAADT
+642 GDWILSVADNAAADT

-669 IGEALP
+669 IGEVLP
-675 SAPEASFSYE
+675 SAPEAGFSYE
-685 ADGLTA
+685 ADGLTT
-691 TFTDSSSD
+691 TFSDSSSD
-699 RNDDMVSWDWNFGDG
+699 SNNDMVSWNWSFGDG
-714 AMSSDQNPVH
+714 TISSEQNPVH
-724 TFAETGNYDVT
+724 TFAETGNYEVT
-735 LTVTDSE
+735 LTVTDAE
-742 GLSSTETMMVSVS
+742 GLSDSKTMLVSVS
-755 SVTIEAAVK
+755 STSIEAAVK

-777 ITWEGTSADTVDIYR
+777 ITWEGTSAEMVDIFR
-792 NGVKI
+792 NGIKI
-797 DTVDNAGIYRDRERR
+797 DSVENSGIYRDRERR
-812 ATGSQFIYQVCE
+812 TTGNQFIYQVCDA
-824 SSSACSNEVTVNF
+824 STACSNEVTVNF

>member
-1 MEQNMKA
+1 MKA
-8 KLSALTLALLPVL
+8 KLSALTLALLPLL
-21 ANASIELSSEKS
+21 ANASIELSSAANP
-33 LTYKSDSVI
+33 TYKSDSVI
-42 VVYKDSATKLDRK
+42 VVYKDSASKFDRRA
-55 VARSIVR
+55 ARNTVK
-62 AKISDLNS
+62 AKISDLNR
-70 DEIDD
+70 DEVDD
-75 RYKNLKKG
+75 KYRNLNKG
-83 RMAQFKLD
+83 RMAKFTLD
-91 NNISVKDALAKL
+91 SNVSVKDALKKL
-103 RKNSAVLYAEPDYI
+103 RKNPAVLYAEPDYI
-117 VHASVTPDD
+117 VSASVTPDD
-126 SSFSDLWGMNNTGQS
+126 SSYASLWGMNNTGQT
-141 GGVVD
+141 GGVAD

-164 IIGVIDTGVDH
+164 VVGVIDTGVDH
-175 THPDLMAN
+175 THPDLIAN

-190 IAGDGI
+190 ISGDGI

-205 DMHGINAI
+205 DMHGISAI
-213 TSAGDPMDDQ
+213 TSIGDPMDDN
-223 GHGSHVSGTIGAA
+223 GHGSHVSGTIGAT

-248 NVSIIGCKFLSAS
+248 NVSIIGCKFLDAS

-273 DYFVDLKNNGI
+273 DYFVDLKNNGV

-308 SEESN
+308 SEEAN

-323 AYDNDAQA
+323 AYDNDAQS
-331 SYPSGYPQDSVLS
+331 SYPSGYPHDSVLA
-344 VASTTRTDSM
+344 VASTTHTDDM

-411 AIEMKELLMSSG
+411 AIEMKDLLMSSG

-429 AGKTASGK
+429 SGKTASGK
-437 RLNVNNALN
+437 RLNVKNALD
-446 DADPTPGFTLAATP
+446 DADPTPGFTLKPTP
-460 GSSTIE
+460 SSSTIV
-466 AGETAVFSFN
+466 AGETATYSFD
-476 VGSVA
+476 VGSIA
-481 DWNGEVSLA
+481 EWDGEVNLTLVDSL
-490 LDGSL
+490 G
-495 AGATLSTETATPG
+495 GATLSTTTATPG
-508 ATFELSVPTTAVTQW
+508 ATFELTIPTTAETQW
-523 GEYSFLITGTSDE
+523 GEYAFTVTATSGE

-557 SNDTVVDIPDN
+557 SNDNVVDIPDN
-568 DAEGITSVINV
+568 NAEGIISVINV

-602 TVMLTSPS
+602 TVTLTSPT
-610 GTSAPLHSA
+610 GTSTALHSA
-619 SGGGDDNI
+619 SGGSDDNI

-657 GTLNNWVLTITG
+657 GTLNNWALTITG
-669 IGEALP
+669 IGEVLP

-685 ADGLTA
+685 ADGLTT

-699 RNDDMVSWDWNFGDG
+699 SNNDMVSWNWSFGDG
-714 AMSSDQNPVH
+714 AISSEQNPVH
-724 TFAETGNYDVT
+724 SFAETGNYEVT
-735 LTVTDSE
+735 LTVTDAE
-742 GLSSTETMMVSVS
+742 GLSDSETMLVSVS
-755 SVTIEAAVK
+755 SASIEAAVK

-777 ITWEGTSADTVDIYR
+777 ITWEGTSAEMVDIFR
-792 NGVKI
+792 NGIKI
-797 DTVDNAGIYRDRERR
+797 DSVENSGIYRDRERR
-812 ATGSQFIYQVCE
+812 TTGNQFIYQVCDA
-824 SSSACSNEVTVNF
+824 STACSNEVTVNF

>member
-1 MEQNMKA
+1 MKA
-8 KLSALTLALLPVL
+8 KLSALTLALLPL
-21 ANASIELSSEKS
+21 FANASLDLSSKEG

-42 VVYKDSATKLDRK
+42 VVYKDSASKFDRRA
-55 VARSIVR
+55 ARSIVR
-62 AKISDLNS
+62 AKISDLNN

-75 RYKNLKKG
+75 KYRNLKKG
-83 RMAQFKLD
+83 RIAKFTLD
-91 NNISVKDALAKL
+91 NISVKSALEKL
-103 RKNSAVLYAEPDYI
+103 RKNPAVLYAEPDYI

-126 SSFSDLWGMNNTGQS
+126 SSFADLWGMNNTGQG
-141 GGVVD
+141 GGVAD

-183 IWTNPAE
+183 VWTNPAE
-190 IAGDGI
+190 ISGDGI

-213 TSAGDPMDDQ
+213 TGVGDPMDDA
-223 GHGSHVSGTIGAA
+223 GHGSHVSGTIGAT

-308 SEESN
+308 SEEAN

-323 AYDNDAQA
+323 AYDNDAQS
-331 SYPSGYPQDSVLS
+331 SYPSGYPHDSVLA

-411 AIEMKELLMSSG
+411 AIEMKALLMSSG

-429 AGKTASGK
+429 AGKTVSGK

-460 GSSTIE
+460 GSNTIE
-466 AGETAVFSFN
+466 AGETATYSFN

-481 DWNGEVSLA
+481 DWNGEVSLT

-495 AGATLSTETATPG
+495 AGATLSTDTATPG
-508 ATFELSVPTTAVTQW
+508 ATFELSVPTTAETQW
-523 GEYSFLITGTSDE
+523 GEYTFVVTGTSDD
-536 LVKTSTVR
+536 LVKVSTVR

-557 SNDTVVDIPDN
+557 TNDEVISIPDN
-568 DAEGITSVINV
+568 NAEGISSTINV
-579 ADDLTVF
+579 ADELTVF

-610 GTSAPLHSA
+610 GTTAPLHSA

-642 GDWTLSVADNAAADT
+642 GDWILSVADNAAADT
-657 GTLNNWVLTITG
+657 GTLNNWALTITG
-669 IGEALP
+669 IGETLP
-675 SAPEASFSYE
+675 SAPQASFTYQ

-691 TFTDSSSD
+691 TFTDSSTD
-699 RNDDMVSWDWNFGDG
+699 RNDDMVSWDWSFGDG
-714 AMSSDQNPVH
+714 AISSAQNPVH
-724 TFAETGNYDVT
+724 TFAATGNYEVT

-742 GLSSTETMMVSVS
+742 GLNTTENMLVTVS
-755 SVTIEAAVK
+755 SVSIEAAVK

-777 ITWEGTSADTVDIYR
+777 ITWEGTSADRVDIFR

-797 DTVDNAGIYRDRERR
+797 DTVENAGIYRDRERR
-812 ATGSQFIYQVCE
+812 TTGSQFVYQICDA
-824 SSSACSNEVTVNF
+824 STACSNEVTVNF

>member
-8 KLSALTLALLPVL
+8 KLSALTLALLPL
-21 ANASIELSSEKS
+21 FANASLDLSSKEG

-42 VVYKDSATKLDRK
+42 VVYKDSASKFDRRA
-55 VARSIVR
+55 ARSIVR
-62 AKISDLNS
+62 AKISDLNN

-75 RYKNLKKG
+75 KYRHLKGG
-83 RMAQFKLD
+83 RIAKFTLD
-91 NNISVKDALAKL
+91 NVSVKSALEKL
-103 RKNSAVLYAEPDYI
+103 RKNPAVLYAEPDYI
-117 VHASVTPDD
+117 VHASVIPDD
-126 SSFSDLWGMNNTGQS
+126 SSFADLWGMNNTGQS
-141 GGVVD
+141 GGVAD

-164 IIGVIDTGVDH
+164 IVGVIDTGVDH

-183 IWTNPAE
+183 IWSNPGE

-196 DNDGNGFID
+196 DNDGNGYID
-205 DMHGINAI
+205 DIHGINAI
-213 TSAGDPMDDQ
+213 SGVGDPMDTG
-223 GHGSHVSGTIGAA
+223 GHGSHVSGTIGAS

-248 NVSIIGCKFLSAS
+248 DVSIIGCKFL
-261 GSGSLSDALTCI
+261 GDQGGTTSDAIACI
-273 DYFVDLKNNGI
+273 DYFVGLKNNGV
-284 NVRATNNSWGGGG
+284 NVRVTNNSWGGGG

-308 SEESN
+308 SEEAN

-323 AYDNDAQA
+323 AYDNDAQS
-331 SYPSGYPQDSVLS
+331 SYPSGYPHDSVLA

-411 AIEMKELLMSSG
+411 AIEMKALLMSSG

-429 AGKTASGK
+429 AGKTVSGK

-460 GSSTIE
+460 GSNTIE
-466 AGETAVFSFN
+466 AGETATYSFN

-481 DWNGEVSLA
+481 DWNGEVILT

-495 AGATLSTETATPG
+495 AGATLTTDTATPG
-508 ATFELSVPTTAVTQW
+508 ATFELSVPTTAETQW
-523 GEYSFLITGTSDE
+523 GEYTFVVTGTSDD
-536 LVKTSTVR
+536 LVKASTVR

-557 SNDTVVDIPDN
+557 TNDEVVSIPDN
-568 DAEGITSVINV
+568 NAEGISSTINV
-579 ADDLTVF
+579 ADELTVF

-610 GTSAPLHSA
+610 GTTAPLHSA

-642 GDWTLSVADNAAADT
+642 GDWILSVADNAAADT
-657 GTLNNWVLTITG
+657 GTLNNWALTITG

-675 SAPEASFSYE
+675 SAPQASFTYE

-714 AMSSDQNPVH
+714 AISSAQNPVH
-724 TFAETGNYDVT
+724 SFAATGNYEVT

-742 GLSSTETMMVSVS
+742 GLNSTENMLVSVS
-755 SVTIEAAVK
+755 SVSIEAAVK

-777 ITWEGTSADTVDIYR
+777 ITWEGTSADMVDIFR

-797 DTVDNAGIYRDRERR
+797 DTVENTGIYRDRERR
-812 ATGSQFIYQVCE
+812 ATGNQFVYQICDA
-824 SSSACSNEVTVNF
+824 STACSNEVTVNF

>member
-8 KLSALTLALLPVL
+8 KLSVLTLALMPIF
-21 ANASIELSSEKS
+21 ANASVELSSPKGT
-33 LTYKSDSVI
+33 TYKSDSVI
-42 VVYKDSATKLDRK
+42 VVYKDSATKVDRR
-55 VARSIVR
+55 ATRNIVQ
-62 AKISDLNS
+62 AKISDLNN

-75 RYKNLKKG
+75 KYRHLKNG
-83 RMAQFKLD
+83 RIAKFTLD
-91 NNISVKDALAKL
+91 NVSVKSALEKL
-103 RKNSAVLYAEPDYI
+103 RKNPAVLYAEPDYI

-126 SSFSDLWGMNNTGQS
+126 SSFADLWGMNNTGQS
-141 GGVVD
+141 GGVAD

-164 IIGVIDTGVDH
+164 IVGVIDTGVDH
-175 THPDLMAN
+175 SHPDLMAN
-183 IWTNPAE
+183 IWSNPAE

-205 DMHGINAI
+205 DIHGINAI
-213 TSAGDPMDDQ
+213 TNVGDPMDDA
-223 GHGSHVSGTIGAA
+223 GHGSHVSGTIGAT

-248 NVSIIGCKFLSAS
+248 SVSIIGCKFLNAS

-273 DYFVDLKNNGI
+273 DYFVGLKNNGI

-308 SEESN
+308 SEEAN

-323 AYDNDAQA
+323 AYDNDAQS
-331 SYPSGYPQDSVLS
+331 SYPSGYPHDSVLA

-411 AIEMKELLMSSG
+411 AIEMKALLMSSG

-429 AGKTASGK
+429 AGKTVSGK

-460 GSSTIE
+460 GSNTIE
-466 AGETAVFSFN
+466 AGETATYSFN

-481 DWNGEVSLA
+481 DWNGEVILT

-495 AGATLSTETATPG
+495 AGATLTTDTATPG
-508 ATFELSVPTTAVTQW
+508 ATFELSVPTTAETQW
-523 GEYSFLITGTSDE
+523 GEYTFVVTGTSDD
-536 LVKTSTVR
+536 LVKASTVR

-557 SNDTVVDIPDN
+557 TNDEVVSIPDN
-568 DAEGITSVINV
+568 NAEGISSTINV
-579 ADDLTVF
+579 ADELTVF

-619 SGGGDDNI
+619 SGGGADNI

-642 GDWTLSVADNAAADT
+642 GDWILSVADNAAADT
-657 GTLNNWVLTITG
+657 GTLNNWALTITG

-675 SAPEASFSYE
+675 SAPQASFTYE

-714 AMSSDQNPVH
+714 AISSAQNPVH
-724 TFAETGNYDVT
+724 TFAATGNYEVT

-742 GLSSTETMMVSVS
+742 GLNSTENMLVTVS
-755 SVTIEAAVK
+755 SVSIEAAVK

-777 ITWEGTSADTVDIYR
+777 ITWEGTSADMVDIFR

-797 DTVDNAGIYRDRERR
+797 DTVENAGIYRDRERR
-812 ATGSQFIYQVCE
+812 ATGSQFVYQICDA
-824 SSSACSNEVTVNF
+824 STACSNEVTVNF

>member
-1 MEQNMKA
+1 MKA
-8 KLSALTLALLPVL
+8 KLSALTLALLPLL
-21 ANASIELSSEKS
+21 ANASIELSSAANP
-33 LTYKSDSVI
+33 TYKSDSVI
-42 VVYKDSATKLDRK
+42 VVYKDSASKFDRRA
-55 VARSIVR
+55 ARNLVQ

-70 DEIDD
+70 DEVDD
-75 RYKNLKKG
+75 KYRNLKKG
-83 RMAQFKLD
+83 RMAKFSL
-91 NNISVKDALAKL
+91 NSNTSVKDALKKL
-103 RKNSAVLYAEPDYI
+103 RKNPAVLYAEPDYI
-117 VHASVTPDD
+117 VRASVTPDD
-126 SSFSDLWGMNNTGQS
+126 SSYASLWGMNNTGQT
-141 GGVVD
+141 GGVAD

-164 IIGVIDTGVDH
+164 VVGVIDTGVDH
-175 THPDLMAN
+175 THPDLITN

-205 DMHGINAI
+205 DMHGISAI
-213 TSAGDPMDDQ
+213 TSIGDPMDDN
-223 GHGSHVSGTIGAA
+223 GHGSHVSGTIGAT

-248 NVSIIGCKFLSAS
+248 NVSIIGCKFLDAS

-273 DYFVDLKNNGI
+273 DYFVDLKNNGV

-308 SEESN
+308 SEEAN

-323 AYDNDAQA
+323 AYDNDAQS
-331 SYPSGYPQDSVLS
+331 SYPSGYPHDSVLA
-344 VASTTRTDSM
+344 VASTTHTDDM

-429 AGKTASGK
+429 SGKTASGK
-437 RLNVNNALN
+437 RLNVKNALD
-446 DADPTPGFTLAATP
+446 DADPTPGFTLKPTP
-460 GSSTIE
+460 SSSTIV
-466 AGETAVFSFN
+466 AGETATYSFD
-476 VGSVA
+476 VGSIA
-481 DWNGEVSLA
+481 EWDGEVNLTLVDSL
-490 LDGSL
+490 G
-495 AGATLSTETATPG
+495 GATLSTTTATPG
-508 ATFELSVPTTAVTQW
+508 ATFELTIPTTAETQW
-523 GEYSFLITGTSDE
+523 GEYAFTVTATSGE

-557 SNDTVVDIPDN
+557 SNDNVVDIPDN
-568 DAEGITSVINV
+568 NAEGITSVINV

-602 TVMLTSPS
+602 TVTLTSPT
-610 GTSAPLHSA
+610 GTSAALHSA
-619 SGGGDDNI
+619 SGGGDDDI
-627 DSTFSSSAFNGEVAT
+627 DNTFSSSAFNGEVAT
-642 GDWTLSVADNAAADT
+642 GDWILSVADNAAADT

-669 IGEALP
+669 IGEVLP
-675 SAPEASFSYE
+675 SAPEAGFSYE
-685 ADGLTA
+685 ADGLTT
-691 TFTDSSSD
+691 TFSDSSSD
-699 RNDDMVSWDWNFGDG
+699 SNNDMVSWNWSFGDG
-714 AMSSDQNPVH
+714 AISSEQNPVH
-724 TFAETGNYDVT
+724 TFAETGNYEVT
-735 LTVTDSE
+735 LTVTDAE
-742 GLSSTETMMVSVS
+742 GLSDSKTMLVSVS
-755 SVTIEAAVK
+755 STSIEAAVK

-777 ITWEGTSADTVDIYR
+777 ITWEGTSAEMVDIFR
-792 NGVKI
+792 NGIKI
-797 DTVDNAGIYRDRERR
+797 DSVENSGIYRDRERR
-812 ATGSQFIYQVCE
+812 TTGNQFIYQVCDA
-824 SSSACSNEVTVNF
+824 STACSNEVTVNF